1 MTSIK
6 TMSAVAILTAA
17 IATPVLAQ
25 DAAVTGLG
33 SRYGLTPQPGA
44 TFHHARAY
52 NQAYHLW
59 NVSDSEFR
67 RNKANFGFSGR
78 DRSRIGGEAPW
89 LHPGG

>member
-6 TMSAVAILTAA
+6 TMSAVAILAAA

-25 DAAVTGLG
+25 DAGVTGPG

-44 TFHHARAY
+44 TYHHAQSY
-52 NQAYHLW
+52 NQAYNMW
-59 NVSDSEFR
+59 NDSDAEFR
-67 RNKANFGFSGR
+67 RNKQNYGFSGR

-89 LHPGG
+89 LHPGD